1 MRVWSLL
8 LAAGYGERKSPSRL
22 VVPAETT
29 SGETGSVQAVVEV
42 ILIHHEVGLH
52 GPAFIVAEVLTITF
66 GVLLITAVES
76 ESVKDV
82 AHATAILEQASMLLL
97 APIVIRSITFVHID
111 IKAFP
116 GQCELLSLRLLL
128 IFPHFGETVRVL
140 RGHWH
145 LDVGRFL
152 NQNDAVVEVAPLKGY
167 TERRVPIDVLCLQ
180 LGAPL

>member
-111 IKAFP
+111 IKAFL